1 MLELVQE
8 KHKTLYPVLFKI
20 SAHKAKYGG
29 ELLKNGEKLGNS
41 LRGLF
46 SSNTLSSIS
55 TLADNVSDYY
65 SKLGDFSSELSKSL
79 ISKDIYS
86 VEHKS
91 FEDFIFP
98 YPTSLQEKYGAN
110 YEESEF
116 NISKIK
122 IDAIEKAVPG
132 VVGLVPVFGG
142 KGSEFT
148 SLVISGLRDNMESY
162 AKRNSMF
169 LDPNIKHIFNS
180 MQPRTISMSF
190 NFVFENK
197 KHRQKVL
204 KGLQSLKELSLASQD
219 KIFHNDT
226 FPMRYLRMDTVFSFE
241 YLPTSS
247 KKQTNLNDI
256 LHCKIKP
263 NKTESEGFYL
273 ASISITPESLE
284 SAGGYLE
291 DGSPKKISVNL
302 NFVEVR
308 PILRDAWEE
317 PKSNKFDMQK
327 FYPNSEIEDFITIKT
342 FDLTTKTFSK
352 VKSNLKPSASKSV
365 ESKTELPGAI
375 KEGIGAFS
383 DIADATSMKEFSKG
397 GVVNKVVADAGV
409 SVGSS
414 ILNALKKNEA
424 VNKAIEIGSSV
435 SNFVSGLCKE
445 LHTSVVDLYNEKE
458 NAYEKP
464 KKIKEK
470 ADCVWILP
478 IPRTLPSDDLSH
490 TYEGSRIDN
499 LKRLEQGYKNVR
511 PQVEGDAKLKAT
523 PVVDKHGKTTPF
535 NEAFKR
541 TMGAGIVDAI
551 NTIKNISI
559 TKTAREGIV
568 FNPFEVRTYGGTNLR
583 KYEISYN
590 ILFRNAEHFNKII
603 QSISALKYYMS
614 ATDITAGD
622 GEALF
627 NTFLRRPH
635 YFTLDFNNDI
645 LNEQYGILDMP
656 LNLVSIDTFYDDPL
670 ATDDGLPKMIK
681 IKMQFS
687 EVLPR
692 RKV

>member
-29 ELLKNGEKLGNS
+29 ELLKDGEKLGNS
-41 LRGLF
+41 IRGLF
-46 SSNTLSSIS
+46 SNDTLSSIS
-55 TLADNVSDYY
+55 TLSDRASDAF
-65 SKLGDFSSELSKSL
+65 SKVASLSGEISKSL
-79 ISKDIYS
+79 LSKDIYS
-86 VEHKS
+86 VEHKP

-116 NISKIK
+116 NIAKIK
-122 IDAIEKAVPG
+122 IDAIEKAIPG

-148 SLVISGLRDNMESY
+148 SLLISGLRDNVESY

-204 KGLQSLKELSLASQD
+204 KGLQALKELSLASQD
-219 KIFHNDT
+219 KVFHNDT

-256 LHCKIKP
+256 LHCRIKP

-291 DGSPKKISVNL
+291 DGSPKKISVSL
-302 NFVEVR
+302 DFVEVR

-317 PKSNKFDMQK
+317 PKASKFDMQK

-342 FDLTTKTFSK
+342 YDLTTKTFSA
-352 VKSNLKPSASKSV
+352 VKSKIKPSASKSV
-365 ESKTELPGAI
+365 EAKSELPGAI
-375 KEGIGAFS
+375 KEGVGAFS
-383 DIADATSMKEFSKG
+383 DIADATSMKEFSQG
-397 GVVNKVVADAGV
+397 GVVNKVVADAGI
-409 SVGSS
+409 SIGSS
-414 ILNALKKNEA
+414 IMNAIKKNEA

-435 SNFVSGLCKE
+435 GNAVAGICKE
-445 LHTSVVDLYNEKE
+445 LKNSLVDLYNEKD
-458 NAYEKP
+458 NGFEKP
-464 KKIKEK
+464 QKIKEK
-470 ADCVWILP
+470 SDCVWILP
-478 IPRTLPSDDLSH
+478 IPRSLPSDDLSH
-490 TYEGSRIDN
+490 NYESSRIDN
-499 LKRLEQGYKNVR
+499 LKRLEQGAIGKKIGSSIPDY
-511 PQVEGDAKLKAT
+511 KAT
-523 PVVDKHGKTTPF
+523 AVSENVALK
-535 NEAFKR
+535 EAFKK
-541 TMGAGIVDAI
+541 TMGAGIVDAM
-551 NTIKNISI
+551 NTIKNIAI

-568 FNPFEVRTYGGTNLR
+568 LNPFEVRAYAGTALR

-590 ILFRNAEHFNKII
+590 IMFRSTEHFNKII

-635 YFTLDFNNDI
+635 YFTIDFNNDI
-645 LNEQYGILDMP
+645 LNKQYGILDMP

-670 ATDDGLPKMIK
+670 ATDDGLPKIIK

>member
-29 ELLKNGEKLGNS
+29 ELLKDGEKLGNS

-46 SSNTLSSIS
+46 SSDTLSSIS
-55 TLADNVSDYY
+55 TLANNVSDYY
-65 SKLGDFSSELSKSL
+65 KKLGDFSAELSKSL

-86 VEHKS
+86 VEHKP

-122 IDAIEKAVPG
+122 IDAIEKAIPG

-142 KGSEFT
+142 KGSEFS

-204 KGLQSLKELSLASQD
+204 KGLQALKELSLASQD
-219 KIFHNDT
+219 RIFHNDT

-241 YLPTSS
+241 YLPNNE
-247 KKQTNLNDI
+247 KKLTNLNDI

-291 DGSPKKISVNL
+291 DGSPKKISVSL
-302 NFVEVR
+302 DFVEVR

-317 PKSNKFDMQK
+317 PKSKKFDMQK

-375 KEGIGAFS
+375 KEGIGSFS

-397 GVVNKVVADAGV
+397 GVVNKVVADAGM

-424 VNKAIEIGSSV
+424 VNKAMEIGSSV

-445 LHTSVVDLYNEKE
+445 LHTSIVDLYNEKE

-464 KKIKEK
+464 QKIKEK
-470 ADCVWILP
+470 ADCIWILP
-478 IPRTLPSDDLSH
+478 IPRSLPSDDLSH

-499 LKRLEQGYKNVR
+499 LKRLEQGAVGKKIGQSIPNY
-511 PQVEGDAKLKAT
+511 KAT
-523 PVVDKHGKTTPF
+523 AVGENTPLK
-535 NEAFKR
+535 EAFKK
-541 TMGAGIVDAI
+541 TMGAGIVDAL

-590 ILFRNAEHFNKII
+590 ILFRNTEHFNKII

-645 LNEQYGILDMP
+645 LNEQYGILNMP

-692 RKV
+692 RKI